1 MKRDLHY
8 LFSLL
13 LIVTLTLSGCKKED
27 DDDNN
32 DPPPPSS
39 SSTVLVSCEGAF
51 LASNAS
57 ISAYNTEDGT
67 VADNVFESV
76 NGYSI
81 GDILQSLTVDGQRIF
96 LVVNNSGKV
105 EIINGET
112 YEAEMPI
119 LGLSSPRHLVKVSDT
134 KAYVTNNS
142 FGAGNDISI
151 LDIQNNTVSG
161 NIDLDLDTE
170 GILVNGG
177 FAYACA
183 PYSNELQ
190 VISTQTDQV
199 VSTIDVGLGA
209 NHIVQDDQGDIWILR
224 FELDAM
230 FAIIEMEVVHVSP
243 ALGAVLGTYTVPQPW
258 NYTNRL
264 VANGND
270 VFVLNGDVFYVNTVN
285 STLEDEPV
293 IDMDVNTYALGVDPQ
308 NGDIYVGEASGFG
321 LGGKVYRFNSDYQPL
336 DTVTV
341 GVGPNGFH
349 FFD

>member
-8 LFSLL
+8 LLSLL
-13 LIVTLTLSGCKKED
+13 LLVTLTLSGCKKED
-27 DDDNN
+27 DDDT
-32 DPPPPSS
+32 PVPPSS
-39 SSTVLVSCEGAF
+39 SSTVLVSCEGSF

-57 ISAYNTEDGT
+57 LSAYDTEGGT
-67 VADNVFESV
+67 VTDNVFESV
-76 NGYSI
+76 NGYAI
-81 GDILQSLTVDGQRIF
+81 GDILQSITVDGQRIF

-105 EIINGET
+105 EVMNGET
-112 YEAEMPI
+112 YEAELPI
-119 LGLSSPRHLVKVSDT
+119 LGLSSPRHLAKVSEA

-161 NIDLDLDTE
+161 NIDIDLDTE
-170 GILVNGG
+170 GILVSGG

-209 NHIVQDDQGDIWILR
+209 NHIVQDDQGDLWILR

-230 FAIIEMEVVHVSP
+230 FAIIDMEIVQVSP
-243 ALGAVLGTYTVPQPW
+243 ALGAVLATYQVPQPW

-264 VANGND
+264 VANGSD
-270 VFVLNGDVFYVNTVN
+270 VFVLNGDVFHVNTVN

-293 IDMDVNTYALGVDPQ
+293 IEVGALSYGIGVDPQ
-308 NGDIYVGEASGFG
+308 NGDIYIGEASGLG
-321 LGGKVYRFNSDYQPL
+321 LAGSVYRFNSAYQPL